1 MLSYKSLFQDVRGAV
16 DHVHIKGDLKAM
28 TVKNL
33 AKYIKLDDRLPKV
46 LHNIQ
51 KSGAKTF
58 LLTNSEWWYTDKV
71 MEFLLDFPDAP
82 HAGNSRK
89 IMSQYSK
96 NDVISCSGKPWQT
109 YFDYTFVDARKP
121 LFFDEGTVLRRVNK
135 ETGHLNIGKYEIG
148 DENQENVV
156 YSGGNCEVLSRLIG
170 AKGKD
175 VLYVGDHIFG
185 DVVKSKKIRGWRT
198 FLIVPELDDEVWYD
212 SGSHF
217 PFLLYFIPA

>member
-1 MLSYKSLFQDVRGAV
+1 MGLERGAGGV
-16 DHVHIKGDLKAM
+16 
-28 TVKNL
+28 
-33 AKYIKLDDRLPKV
+33 
-46 LHNIQ
+46 
-51 KSGAKTF
+51 S
-58 LLTNSEWWYTDKV
+58 KV

-82 HAGNSRK
+82 HAGKSC
-89 IMSQYSK
+89 IILSQYSK
-96 NDVISCSGKPWQT
+96 IDVISCSGKPWQT

-135 ETGHLNIGKYEIG
+135 ETGQLNIGKYEIG

-198 FLIVPELDDEVWYD
+198 FLIVPELDDEVYD
-212 SGSHF
+212 SGSYF
-217 PFLLYFIPA
+217 PLLLYFISA